1 MSGKILLVDDEEMIL
16 SGFQR
21 NLRKQFELETAL
33 GPLEG
38 LEKIR
43 TGGPFAVVVS
53 DLKMPG
59 MDGIQFLTTV
69 RETSPNTI
77 RIMLTG
83 YADLEASMA
92 AVNSGQVFR
101 FLTKPCPPE
110 SLAVTLN
117 AALDQHRLV
126 MAEKTLLE
134 KTLRGCI
141 EVLSETIALV
151 NPEAFGRAARIKRYV
166 REIAKQIEP
175 KGVWRF
181 ELAAMLSQL
190 GCITLPEEALR
201 KLAKD
206 EELSPEEKQLYEM
219 YPLIGRDLLSKIPRM
234 AEVANM
240 IAYQEKHFDGTGVPR
255 DSLKGDQIPLGARIL
270 KVALDFDLEL
280 SRLKEKGKAF
290 LALEGRSERYDPE
303 VLYYLEC
310 LLGVE
315 ARFVPKSLPLKEL
328 REGMTLNQDVKTKS
342 GLMLARKSL
351 EITPALM
358 ARLIG
363 FASAFGI
370 EEPIAVLDPVE

>member
-59 MDGIQFLTTV
+59 MDGIQFLTRV
-69 RETSPNTI
+69 REMSANTI

-166 REIAKQIEP
+166 REIAKQIDP

-201 KLAKD
+201 KLAND